1 MQHPEMVG
9 HTRIIAGHRHYLL
22 KAKIIVVGPPENK
35 YHMDKIPAQLSDIRY
50 FSARIGNTDHRFTGM
65 YGYRRYF
72 LKLID
77 KMVKK
82 RKRIVLLPA

>member
-9 HTRIIAGHRHYLL
+9 HTCIIAGHRHYFL
-22 KAKIIVVGPPENK
+22 KAKVIVVCPAENK
-35 YHMDKIPAQLSDIRY
+35 YHMDKTPAQLTDIHY
-50 FSARIGNTDHRFTGM
+50 FSARIGNTDHRFAWM
-65 YGYRRYF
+65 YRYRCYF

-82 RKRIVLLPA
+82 FKRVVGLPA